1 MDANELLRQYGAGE
15 RIFSGSNLSW
25 SNLSGSNLSGSN
37 LRGSNLRGSDLSESD
52 LSESNL
58 RWSDLSGSNLRGS
71 DLSESDL
78 RGSDL
83 SWSNLSGSN
92 LRWSDLSGSNLRG
105 SNLRGSNLPSPGM
118 ILLAQ
123 WGEVSDSLCIELMR
137 YDAANHPD
145 PSSFDRWAETGSC
158 PYEDC
163 PVQRSVNFT
172 QRRNLW
178 SPGPGRPAYELMVQ
192 LIREKCADSDYHHA
206 EGEDKSD

>member
-52 LSESNL
+52 LSE
-58 RWSDLSGSNLRGS
+58 
-71 DLSESDL
+71 
-78 RGSDL
+78 
-83 SWSNLSGSN
+83 SN